1 MQQEIS
7 MVYLNESNPFPRYF
21 TPADL
26 RSMIGEKYR
35 STGDLIVL
43 EKAGDEVTVI
53 TSEENSL
60 CVDELSKALL
70 KGKTVSI
77 KVTDKQEIQ
86 RFLKKICR
94 FFGFIH

>member
-7 MVYLNESNPFPRYF
+7 IVFLNEGNPFPRYF

-26 RSMIGEKYR
+26 RSIIGEKYR

-43 EKAGDEVTVI
+43 EKAGNEVTVI

-60 CVDELSKALL
+60 WVDELSKTLL
-70 KGKTVSI
+70 KGKTVSV
-77 KVTDKQEIQ
+77 KSH
-86 RFLKKICR
+86 R
-94 FFGFIH
+94 